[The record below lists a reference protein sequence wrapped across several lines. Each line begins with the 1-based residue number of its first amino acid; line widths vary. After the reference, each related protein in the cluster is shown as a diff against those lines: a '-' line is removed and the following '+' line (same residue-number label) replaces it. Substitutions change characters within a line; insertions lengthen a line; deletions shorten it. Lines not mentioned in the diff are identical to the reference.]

1 MRKFRCRHCGE
12 EFTASK
18 ETLELLEEGYITI
31 PEECDDCLDLSGN
44 SGEEIYTFSDADP
57 GL

>member
-1 MRKFRCRHCGE
+1 MRIFRCRHCGE
-12 EFTASK
+12 VFTVSN

-31 PEECDDCLDLSGN
+31 PEECDDCLDLSNN
-44 SGEEIYTFSDADP
+44 SQEEIYSFSDADP